1 MKHFM
6 TLDTYLLPTYYTF
19 TLSFIAY
26 EILSLPLFPLIL
38 NTVVNILS
46 LAPNDEEVDKNL
58 KANGPSH
65 GNAEEHE

>member
-38 NTVVNILS
+38 NTVVNILI
-46 LAPNDEEVDKNL
+46 LAPNL
-58 KANGPSH
+58 
-65 GNAEEHE
+65 

>member
-6 TLDTYLLPTYYTF
+6 TLDTYLLPTF

-38 NTVVNILS
+38 NTVVKILI
-46 LAPNDEEVDKNL
+46 LAPNL
-58 KANGPSH
+58 
-65 GNAEEHE
+65 